1 MNAENLMHAIG
12 GISDRYVAEFAEVR
26 PVTPKRCRRHRLGA
40 LAACVCLA
48 LTAIVWVVYNA
59 APFPSDRAIW
69 AESADAA
76 GLAACME
83 RSEKGVVLLTESL
96 QDAVSWPS
104 SNAGQ
109 LVGTGTARR
118 PTSGFLRFWLRRR
131 PGASEEVVYETF
143 VKPLGVEED
152 YLGAGIIFVTKEQLR
167 ELVCPEG
174 LALVLVAGRETCRG
188 LSRAERRERI

>member
-83 RSEKGVVLLTESL
+83 RSDKGVVLFTESL
-96 QDAVSWPS
+96 KDAVSWPS

-109 LVGTGTARR
+109 LVGTGTGTAPDERLSAVLV
-118 PTSGFLRFWLRRR
+118 TETT
-131 PGASEEVVYETF
+131 GASEEVVYETF

-174 LALVLVAGRETCRG
+174 LALVLSLAARPAGD
-188 LSRAERRERI
+188 

>member
-1 MNAENLMHAIG
+1 
-12 GISDRYVAEFAEVR
+12 
-26 PVTPKRCRRHRLGA
+26 
-40 LAACVCLA
+40 
-48 LTAIVWVVYNA
+48 
-59 APFPSDRAIW
+59 
-69 AESADAA
+69 
-76 GLAACME
+76 ME

-109 LVGTGTARR
+109 LVGTGTGTAPDERLFAVLV
-118 PTSGFLRFWLRRR
+118 TETT
-131 PGASEEVVYETF
+131 GASEEVVYETF